1 MVYEITRDNKE
12 LVGTLTLPTSKSESN
27 RALIIRE
34 FVHEG
39 FRIQNLS
46 DSQDTQT
53 LLRILNEDKSNTD
66 AERIYDVGSAGTTM
80 RFLISLFANRPGVR
94 ILKGTERMH
103 QRPVRILVDALREI
117 GAKIDYL
124 GKEGFPPIRIT
135 GTTLKGGTLEMDGSV
150 SSQYISSLLMVA
162 PTLPLGLV
170 IKLKGEIASR
180 PYMNMTLKL
189 MEKFGVSGLLQENG
203 ISVSPQR
210 YHHSADEM
218 EDGFEIEADWSAASY
233 WYAMAAFSE
242 KVDLTLKG
250 LRKTSLQGDS
260 ILPDL
265 FTLYGVS
272 TEILEDG
279 IRLTKSPVL
288 IDRFGYDFIDC
299 PDIVQTM
306 GVVTSALGIP
316 CLYRG
321 LRTLKI
327 KETDRGNALRNELK
341 KFGLDF
347 QVKSDDAA
355 WFMETKGISEPIDMS
370 IATYDDHRMAMAFAS
385 LAMKTGRVRI
395 ENPQVVSKSY
405 PAFWND
411 MAAVGFK
418 IREL

>member
-12 LVGTLTLPTSKSESN
+12 LVGTLTLPPSKSESN

>member
-12 LVGTLTLPTSKSESN
+12 LVGTLTLPPSKSESN

-299 PDIVQTM
+299 ADIVQTM

-316 CLYRG
+316 CL
-321 LRTLKI
+321 
-327 KETDRGNALRNELK
+327 
-341 KFGLDF
+341 
-347 QVKSDDAA
+347 
-355 WFMETKGISEPIDMS
+355 
-370 IATYDDHRMAMAFAS
+370 
-385 LAMKTGRVRI
+385 
-395 ENPQVVSKSY
+395 
-405 PAFWND
+405 
-411 MAAVGFK
+411 
-418 IREL
+418 